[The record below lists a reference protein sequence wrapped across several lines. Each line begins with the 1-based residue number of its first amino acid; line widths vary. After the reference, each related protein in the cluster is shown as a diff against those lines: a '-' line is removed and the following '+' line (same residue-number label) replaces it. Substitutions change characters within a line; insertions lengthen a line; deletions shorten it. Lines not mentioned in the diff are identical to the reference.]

1 MSNNPI
7 FRNPS
12 TRRSLWCGAAT
23 LTFIC
28 GTTLASSENTAL
40 LLRSDLVPDGTIN
53 WLDLNAFLNAYNQ
66 MDAKADVNGDGVMDP
81 RDMNEFLAVM
91 GKSLATRSEQP
102 PPLSVAAA
110 PPANGSGSKPQGSA
124 PPAAGQHRVPPPTGA
139 LDVSFTNG
147 SLSFRQGDHEIL
159 RQNGSLWRK
168 STSASVDASVSVVE
182 QDNGFDLVFRLDNT
196 GRRAK
201 KLGSVVLDGFQLG
214 QAIKVRD
221 FRASGVEIALDDP
234 AAEPMRR
241 GLSYPSEW
249 YSPTMVVQSEIYTLG
264 VSLQYPILDYKHE
277 ARLSVKPSSVPGAQ
291 RIELELNDDEGPVGY
306 SRIGEIQAREQ
317 RQYVVSVRVLP
328 STDERWIDVL
338 SPYREYFT
346 EMYGGTEYDRDPRP
360 VHATVMA
367 SAQSQD
373 TTNRDGFL
381 FPDLRPDVH
390 GFGPWMDELE
400 ARADLGWERFMLW
413 RATGLPSN
421 SRGNNAGCGKFEFAS
436 PLAQPGPMQ
445 DAMSE
450 FPRFDTRGRNL
461 GMWWGDPLRTENSRR
476 VDDFDPSNAS
486 DVQEALLEATTAAQA
501 GAETIGLERFNT
513 LPAWE
518 SYAWLNELRAS
529 TPGVT
534 YITEPACGDL
544 LHTLAGAFLIAQPDP
559 SAPSAGV
566 NSRFYLADFLLPG
579 HETWGLIRV
588 DRMGGPTDDGIREE
602 IMRLADFGFVPVVV
616 PPVEVDRRIV
626 AEETWRD
633 PEW

>member
-1 MSNNPI
+1 M
-7 FRNPS
+7 
-12 TRRSLWCGAAT
+12 L
-23 LTFIC
+23 C
-28 GTTLASSENTAL
+28 GTTMASSENTAL
-40 LLRSDLVPDGTIN
+40 LLRSDLVPDGIIN
-53 WLDLNAFLNAYNQ
+53 WHDLNAFLSAYSQ
-66 MDAKADVNGDGVMDP
+66 MDAKADVNGDGAINPLDT
-81 RDMNEFLAVM
+81 NEFLAVM
-91 GKSLATRSEQP
+91 GKSLDQRSDST
-102 PPLSVAAA
+102 PPLSIAAA
-110 PPANGSGSKPQGSA
+110 PPSSNGSNSKPQGSSTPASA
-124 PPAAGQHRVPPPTGA
+124 PQSAAQPTGA
-139 LDVSFTNG
+139 FDVEFANG
-147 SLSFRQGDHEIL
+147 SLNLRQGNYEIL
-159 RQNGSLWRK
+159 RQTGSLWRK
-168 STSASVDASVSVVE
+168 SASASADATVSVVE

-196 GRRAK
+196 SRRAK

-221 FRASGVEIALDDP
+221 FRASGVEIAIEDP
-234 AAEPMRR
+234 AAAPIRE

-249 YSPTMVVQSEIYTLG
+249 YSPTMVVQSDIYTLG

-291 RIELELNDDEGPVGY
+291 RIEIELNDKEGPVGY
-306 SRIGEIQAREQ
+306 SRIGELQSREQ

-328 STDERWIDVL
+328 SSDERWIEVL

-346 EMYGGTEYDRDPRP
+346 EMYGGAEYERDPRP

-367 SAQSQD
+367 SARSQD
-373 TTNRDGFL
+373 TTNTDGFL
-381 FPDLRPDVH
+381 FEDLRPDVH

-450 FPRFDTRGRNL
+450 FPRFDNRGRNL
-461 GMWWGDPLRTENSRR
+461 GMWWSDPLRTENSRR
-476 VDDFDPSNAS
+476 ADDFDPTEPGH
-486 DVQEALLEATTAAQA
+486 VQDALFEVTTAAQA

-518 SYAWLNELRAS
+518 SYAWLNEMRAN

-544 LHTLAGAFLIAQPDP
+544 LHTLAGAFLIAQPDA
-559 SAPSAGV
+559 SAPSTGV
-566 NSRFYLADFLLPG
+566 GSRFYLADFLLPG

>member
-1 MSNNPI
+1 
-7 FRNPS
+7 
-12 TRRSLWCGAAT
+12 
-23 LTFIC
+23 
-28 GTTLASSENTAL
+28 
-40 LLRSDLVPDGTIN
+40 LRSDLVPDGIIN
-53 WLDLNAFLNAYNQ
+53 WHDLNAFLSAYSQ
-66 MDAKADVNGDGVMDP
+66 MDAKADVNGDGAINPLDT
-81 RDMNEFLAVM
+81 NEFLAVM
-91 GKSLATRSEQP
+91 GKSLDQRSDST
-102 PPLSVAAA
+102 PPLSIAAA
-110 PPANGSGSKPQGSA
+110 PPSSNGSNSKPQGSSTPASA
-124 PPAAGQHRVPPPTGA
+124 PQSAAQPTGA
-139 LDVSFTNG
+139 FDVEFANG
-147 SLSFRQGDHEIL
+147 SLNLRQGNYEIL
-159 RQNGSLWRK
+159 RQTGSLWRK
-168 STSASVDASVSVVE
+168 SASASADATVSVVE

-196 GRRAK
+196 SRRAK

-221 FRASGVEIALDDP
+221 FRASGVEVAIEDP
-234 AAEPMRR
+234 AAAPIRE

-249 YSPTMVVQSEIYTLG
+249 YSPTMVVQSDIYTLG

-291 RIELELNDDEGPVGY
+291 RIEIELNDKEGPVGY
-306 SRIGEIQAREQ
+306 SRIGELQSREQ

-328 STDERWIDVL
+328 SSDERWIEVL

-346 EMYGGTEYDRDPRP
+346 EMYGGAEYERDPRP

-367 SAQSQD
+367 SARSQD
-373 TTNRDGFL
+373 TTNTDGFL
-381 FPDLRPDVH
+381 FEDLRPDVH

-476 VDDFDPSNAS
+476 ADDFDPSEPA
-486 DVQEALLEATTAAQA
+486 DVQAGLLEVTTAAQA

-518 SYAWLNELRAS
+518 SYAWLNEMRAN

-544 LHTLAGAFLIAQPDP
+544 LHTLAGAFLIAQPDA
-559 SAPSAGV
+559 SAPSTGV
-566 NSRFYLADFLLPG
+566 GSRFYLADFLLPG